1 MNPIVLLVLALVLI
15 GLAVG
20 SVINFGFGLL
30 AIPILAIFGW
40 IAVGSDALKRQ
51 QKIQQL
57 KRFRHEARAQKIEFS
72 EDDKKTIAV

>member
-1 MNPIVLLVLALVLI
+1 MNPIVLLVLAVVI
-15 GLAVG
+15 VGLAVG

-30 AIPILAIFGW
+30 AIPILALFGW
-40 IAVGSDALKRQ
+40 VAVGSAAFKRQ

-57 KRFRHEARAQKIEFS
+57 KRFRNDARAQKIEFN